1 MATRVDRLTIMFKSV
16 FSRGGSCLA
25 FVAAFLTMATTM
37 SFSTSRNNDTIRR
50 RDPCRSS
57 RQFGRDSL
65 YYPFKIER
73 VSTFQFQLYLSNFPR
88 DGDDVTEDVNDNDGI
103 MEQVKEVHATYEVER
118 TRSSLEEANKQAFL
132 RRRPVK
138 LTYEQ
143 ARTWVQ
149 ANLGVDTREEFMDL
163 VENGNL
169 RTPYIPKNPESWYQ
183 ESNDWISWDHFLHG
197 ITDDKRPSG
206 IRPPSGAF
214 D

>member
-1 MATRVDRLTIMFKSV
+1 
-16 FSRGGSCLA
+16 
-25 FVAAFLTMATTM
+25 M

-50 RDPCRSS
+50 RDPSRSS
-57 RQFGRDSL
+57 RQFGRDL
-65 YYPFKIER
+65 LYPFKSDR
-73 VSTFQFQLYLSNFPR
+73 GATNQFQLYLSNFHR

-132 RRRPVK
+132 KRRPVK

-214 D
+214 DWE